1 MPTHD
6 LIDTTGEPLA
16 DEAVRGLLGAL
27 EAALPGRLAAAYVE
41 GSYAARSVLDTSD
54 LDLSLVFAGE
64 LGAAERVR
72 VRALIDQQQERTPLD
87 LDVWLGEERH
97 LAEQAHPTFK
107 LAARRLWGRELRD
120 GIDLPPARAWG
131 RQRMHA
137 AYRLVI
143 AVFDRP
149 LPVPGVLDFPQPDD
163 PWRGYVN
170 RMARLPDGSEVPTTR
185 NLLRVA
191 GWIATARV
199 AWEAGRYVAR
209 KSECPAGYREAI
221 GDEWAVLI
229 EQLDRRCRLDWHYR
243 IPASPAEQAELRELM
258 ERTLAFE
265 NDFLARY
272 RAFARAELTSADPA
286 RRALAAEFQAQIPD
300 SALGAG

>member
-1 MPTHD
+1 MPIHD

-16 DEAVRGLLGAL
+16 DAAVRDLIAAL

-41 GSYAARSVLDTSD
+41 GSYAAGDVLDTSD
-54 LDLSLVFAGE
+54 LDVSLVFAGE
-64 LGAAERVR
+64 LAADERLR
-72 VRALIDQQQERTPLD
+72 VRALIDRQQELTPLD
-87 LDVWLGEERH
+87 LDVWLGEERR
-97 LAEQAHPTFK
+97 LAEQSHPTFN

-120 GIDLPPARAWG
+120 GLELPPAQDWG

-137 AYRLVI
+137 AYRLVM

-149 LPVPGVLDFPQPDD
+149 LPVPATLDFPQAAD

-209 KSECPAGYREAI
+209 KSECPARYREAI
-221 GDEWAVLI
+221 NDEWAGLI
-229 EQLDRRCRLDWHYR
+229 ERLDRRCRQDWRYR
-243 IPASPAEQAELRELM
+243 VPASPAEQAELRGLLEQ
-258 ERTLAFE
+258 TLAFE
-265 NDFLARY
+265 NHFLGLY
-272 RAFARAELTSADPA
+272 RAFARRELASPDPA
-286 RRALAAEFQAQIPD
+286 RRALAEEFQAQIPD
-300 SALGAG
+300 SALGG